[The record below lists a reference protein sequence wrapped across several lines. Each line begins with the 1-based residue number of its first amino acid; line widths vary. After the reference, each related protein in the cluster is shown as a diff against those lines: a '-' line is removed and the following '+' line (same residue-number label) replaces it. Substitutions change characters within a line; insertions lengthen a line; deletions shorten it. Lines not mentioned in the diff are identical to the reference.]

1 MVHGG
6 PDKATHKGVMPS
18 FLNPTFELAG
28 VRLPNPGSLVLAGLF
43 VSAAAG
49 LNLVDRV
56 LAPAVVR

>member
-1 MVHGG
+1 
-6 PDKATHKGVMPS
+6 MPS